1 MTKERFEV
9 MDYFDSENKPIKA
22 IRDTETTEIYSMD
35 NELEANSTCE
45 KLNMLHEEKDYWKK
59 RALLLENKYNE
70 GDSIEWLRNNTV
82 WEQMPTN
89 RKTYTKTSDH
99 MGWKSGNND

>member
-1 MTKERFEV
+1 MTKKQFEV

-45 KLNMLHEEKDYWKK
+45 TMNALYEEKEALELDNK
-59 RALLLENKYNE
+59 LLLEEMKEIRDKLTVYLKVK
-70 GDSIEWLRNNTV
+70 GIE
-82 WEQMPTN
+82 
-89 RKTYTKTSDH
+89 
-99 MGWKSGNND
+99 

>member
-22 IRDTETTEIYSMD
+22 IRDNETTEIYSMD

-45 KLNMLHEEKDYWKK
+45 KMNILYEEIQQSKVLIKK
-59 RALLLENKYNE
+59 YYNE
-70 GDSIEWLRNNTV
+70 NTDLIKENEQLKKDNKRLRNCINEIFTIARL
-82 WEQMPTN
+82 EEL
-89 RKTYTKTSDH
+89 
-99 MGWKSGNND
+99 